1 MPLSF
6 RCFFFIYH
14 AAVSG
19 HGLALL
25 GRLIVN
31 AHVARRGCALHLE
44 AQSLTRGTMGVTLTT
59 SLFFFPISIMFTTHK
74 DTALK
79 SLKTKSLQS
88 LHWTT
93 PHPRLQNRRPKKK
106 HPTRRRLPLPVLLI
120 MKVWMKRKLQKRK
133 RSDEK
138 REKVGLLLRAA
149 QHTRAQMRTYTALAH
164 VGLCALVVEKHAML
178 ACACIVIFSTVIM
191 LVSFFFFPIAK
202 MFPFYYLPSTLLI
215 ACIKMALHYITFLPH
230 C

>member
-1 MPLSF
+1 
-6 RCFFFIYH
+6 
-14 AAVSG
+14 
-19 HGLALL
+19 
-25 GRLIVN
+25 
-31 AHVARRGCALHLE
+31 
-44 AQSLTRGTMGVTLTT
+44 MGVTLTT

-133 RSDEK
+133 RSDAK

-149 QHTRAQMRTYTALAH
+149 QHTRAQMRTKTALTH
-164 VGLCALVVEKHAML
+164 VGLCAVVVEKHAML
-178 ACACIVIFSTVIM
+178 ACIVIFSTVC
-191 LVSFFFFPIAK
+191 LSTFFFQQRWLSII
-202 MFPFYYLPSTLLI
+202 LPCVHIVDS
-215 ACIKMALHYITFLPH
+215 MH
-230 C
+230 